1 MCPTLKVHGTVMNE
15 VTEETYL
22 GDIIS
27 NDGKNH
33 KNIKH
38 RMSKGIG
45 IITQISNLLD
55 MISFG
60 PYLIEIAL
68 LLRDSMLIN
77 GILTNVEVWYNLT
90 TNDIKEFE
98 NLDKTF
104 LRKVLGVPGSTPSE
118 AFYLELGILPVGT
131 IIKARRLNY
140 LHTILTG
147 DKNGM
152 LYAFFITQR
161 HNPTRGDW
169 TEQVKVD
176 LEDFDIPCSFEY
188 IEKKSKNAFKRIVK
202 MKAKEHAMKR
212 LISKQETH
220 SKMENLK
227 YTELKIQ
234 NYFKDENLKPKE
246 MKTIFRYR
254 TRMEMFGENFRGGE
268 DQVVCPL
275 CKLHLDNQ
283 ELSLQCPVIRK
294 EIEVKGKLAD
304 IYKENIS
311 YDIIKTVSKI
321 SEYRRDN
328 NE

>member
-98 NLDKTF
+98 NLDKTL

-147 DKNGM
+147 FLHHPVQVAQPN
-152 LYAFFITQR
+152 
-161 HNPTRGDW
+161 
-169 TEQVKVD
+169 TEGTGQ
-176 LEDFDIPCSFEY
+176 
-188 IEKKSKNAFKRIVK
+188 SK
-202 MKAKEHAMKR
+202 
-212 LISKQETH
+212 
-220 SKMENLK
+220 
-227 YTELKIQ
+227 
-234 NYFKDENLKPKE
+234 
-246 MKTIFRYR
+246 
-254 TRMEMFGENFRGGE
+254 
-268 DQVVCPL
+268 
-275 CKLHLDNQ
+275 
-283 ELSLQCPVIRK
+283 
-294 EIEVKGKLAD
+294 
-304 IYKENIS
+304 
-311 YDIIKTVSKI
+311 
-321 SEYRRDN
+321 
-328 NE
+328 